1 MSVTLLILLFK
12 GGAQCNHGAPAL
24 ISLFYELAAMFSFFH
39 STLIIYRNVSPYICE
54 SMNNSQPELD
64 RLDHR
69 ILQLLQVDAGLSNL
83 ELAER
88 VGLSPTPC
96 ARRVKRL
103 ITEGVITRQVAM
115 VDPKKLGLNLTAHIS
130 VTMDRH
136 TPDRFSLFEQR
147 VSELPEVVDC
157 CVVTGQSADY
167 LLKAVVRDMDHYEQ
181 FLLGKLT
188 RIEGVTG
195 VHSSFE
201 LRRVVTRTAVSAPE
215 VSR

>member
-1 MSVTLLILLFK
+1 MD
-12 GGAQCNHGAPAL
+12 N
-24 ISLFYELAAMFSFFH
+24 SLPL
-39 STLIIYRNVSPYICE
+39 
-54 SMNNSQPELD
+54 LD
-64 RLDHR
+64 RLDRR
-69 ILQLLQVDAGLSNL
+69 ILRVLQDDAGLSNL

-88 VGLSPTPC
+88 VGLSATPC

-103 ITEGVITRQVAM
+103 VTEGVITHQAAM

-136 TPDRFSLFEQR
+136 TPDRFEAFEETVR
-147 VSELPEVVDC
+147 SLPEVVDC

-167 LLKAVVRDMDHYEQ
+167 LLKAVVRDMAHYEQ

-188 RIEGVTG
+188 RIAGVAG

-201 LRRVVTRTAVSAPE
+201 LRRVVTRTAVSVPE
-215 VSR
+215 E